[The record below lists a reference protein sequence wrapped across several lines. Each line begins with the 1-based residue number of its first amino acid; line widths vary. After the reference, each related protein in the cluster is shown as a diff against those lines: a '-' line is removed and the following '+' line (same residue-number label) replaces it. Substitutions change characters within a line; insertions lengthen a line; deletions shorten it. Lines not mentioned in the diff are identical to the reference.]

1 MKCCAARRFSSGTG
15 APCFGQN
22 VSSKSVTSRYPS
34 NFPFPIGFSLRCVYN
49 ELSAGFPRLS
59 GRKPFPEVRYD
70 KKRTTHQPALPVRR
84 DIDAFILSRPG
95 YRRAVRTVAAL
106 SLADALGRVLR
117 PLLSLEMGVEERKER
132 ADPPAMAPGSEHRR
146 DRRRRRVSR
155 RGVSGV
161 FRRVPNASRGAGR
174 HSRSRRESR

>member
-1 MKCCAARRFSSGTG
+1 MKRRAARRFSSGTG
-15 APCFGQN
+15 APCSGQN
-22 VSSKSVTSRYPS
+22 VSSKSATSRYPS

-95 YRRAVRTVAAL
+95 HRRTVRTVAAL

-117 PLLSLEMGVEERKER
+117 PLLSLERGVEERKER
-132 ADPPAMAPGSEHRR
+132 AAPPAVASGGEYGR
-146 DRRRRRVSR
+146 DRGRHRVSR

-161 FRRVPNASRGAGR
+161 FRRVPKAPGGTGR
-174 HSRSRRESR
+174 HPRPRRESR